1 GQCSPV
7 RKSTS
12 SFETEVPG
20 LTNLSATFG
29 VTDRPSGAA
38 RAVDTPAPEAIREYF
53 ERYSPE
59 TPCLV
64 LDLAQVRSRYQ
75 ELRAALPDARICY
88 AVKANPTPEVVA
100 ELVRL
105 GSAFDVA
112 SMGEID
118 LCLAAGAAV
127 ESISYGN
134 TIKKPRDIAAAYER
148 GVRLFASDSAAYLAA
163 IAEHAP
169 GASVFCRVSVDNSG
183 SRTPFG
189 SKFGCPPERAVQLL
203 LQARDHGLDPCG
215 VSFHSGSQQHDPYA
229 FEHGIS
235 VAHAVF
241 QQCADA
247 GLMLRA
253 VNIGGGLPASYTTDA
268 PELSE

>member
-1 GQCSPV
+1 VGVRAGTAGRGARAVLTGVCIGGGRACVGWGVRWGGAHSAGMLAREAVRSTPGKRCAARFVRWVKPLSVSVGVLTRGSLSVGRSVGGSKFTTGRGIVFGCAMFCGQCSPV

-59 TPCLV
+59 PPCLV

-134 TIKKPRDIAAAYER
+134 TIKKDRKST
-148 GVRLFASDSAAYLAA
+148 RL
-163 IAEHAP
+163 
-169 GASVFCRVSVDNSG
+169 NS
-183 SRTPFG
+183 S
-189 SKFGCPPERAVQLL
+189 
-203 LQARDHGLDPCG
+203 
-215 VSFHSGSQQHDPYA
+215 
-229 FEHGIS
+229 
-235 VAHAVF
+235 
-241 QQCADA
+241 
-247 GLMLRA
+247 
-253 VNIGGGLPASYTTDA
+253 
-268 PELSE
+268 